1 MLRIKC
7 FNLNVRKDAEY
18 FFRWWVPFPL
28 YISLFSSLLSYL
40 HRDVT
45 GCCAYLMKS
54 STSKITTFYF
64 FLRKRT
70 RFYSGWKMGKNFF
83 QPYPTKWTSYRI
95 SSHLI
100 GKEEM
105 SAISGLVR
113 VIVKAIS
120 VRQRRRCATGNP
132 TTLTFDTWIM
142 KVVFDYTIRR
152 GGA

>member
-1 MLRIKC
+1 MGS
-7 FNLNVRKDAEY
+7 
-18 FFRWWVPFPL
+18 
-28 YISLFSSLLSYL
+28 ISLIHFSLFFAAKLFAQGCHRLLRLS
-40 HRDVT
+40 HEKFNFEDNDVLLFSEKEN
-45 GCCAYLMKS
+45 A
-54 STSKITTFYF
+54 
-64 FLRKRT
+64 FLFRKEN
-70 RFYSGWKMGKNFF
+70 GKNFF

-132 TTLTFDTWIM
+132 TTLTFDT
-142 KVVFDYTIRR
+142 
-152 GGA
+152 